1 MYPQGASAAAYLHH
15 NAGNSVGD
23 FTGIW
28 HLYPK
33 ITLDLVMGSAD
44 TAQIFL
50 VLGGFGIVM
59 VLSMALSGMANEGK
73 YIMYNDMR
81 RYYQMEL
88 FLQSLSCDYKNVESE
103 EGQTKYQ
110 RAMSTLRNGDWSG
123 TSIMIVSSIDIV
135 VSLLC
140 FSFTPELCLPSAP
153 IWYCF
158 LSCCRS
164 SACLAPGRR
173 KAMSINRKI

>member
-1 MYPQGASAAAYLHH
+1 MKKKKEPLKYHIFQNITFLLKCIRREHPLLLIFIIMQVIL
-15 NAGNSVGD
+15 SVISPV
-23 FTGIW
+23 FGI
-28 HLYPK
+28 YIPK

-88 FLQSLSCDYKNVESE
+88 FLQSLSCDYKKRGKRRRTDE
-103 EGQTKYQ
+103 
-110 RAMSTLRNGDWSG
+110 
-123 TSIMIVSSIDIV
+123 VSAGHV
-135 VSLLC
+135 N
-140 FSFTPELCLPSAP
+140 TA
-153 IWYCF
+153 
-158 LSCCRS
+158 
-164 SACLAPGRR
+164 
-173 KAMSINRKI
+173 